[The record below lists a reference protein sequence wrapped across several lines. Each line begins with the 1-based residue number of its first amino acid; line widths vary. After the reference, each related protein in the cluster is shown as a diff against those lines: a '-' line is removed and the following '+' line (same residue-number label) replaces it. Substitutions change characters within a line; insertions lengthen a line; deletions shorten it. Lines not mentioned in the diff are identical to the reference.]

1 MFKVNKINYILSL
14 KDCEEDVDKD
24 FYTDNYALIDY
35 NPKKTFNN
43 FDYIKYPSDLFLK
56 DIKSSKLNL
65 VCKSPL
71 NIMIREI

>member
-35 NPKKTFNN
+35 NPKK
-43 FDYIKYPSDLFLK
+43 IKYPSDLFLK
-56 DIKSSKLNL
+56 DIK
-65 VCKSPL
+65 
-71 NIMIREI
+71 